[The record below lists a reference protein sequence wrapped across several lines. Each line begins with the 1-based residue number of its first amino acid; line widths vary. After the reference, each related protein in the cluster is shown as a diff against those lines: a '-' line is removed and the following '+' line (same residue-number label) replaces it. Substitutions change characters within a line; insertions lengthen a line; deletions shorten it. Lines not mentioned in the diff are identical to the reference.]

1 MSSYNLAP
9 IAAAEAAY
17 FEVAF
22 KEGNIIP
29 GSGPNFVLEADEY
42 DCCFLGLSPSVAVVT
57 SVEWDHVDI
66 FHDEEAVLD
75 TFRKFLQKV
84 KIGGHLIICGDSA
97 GAYSLVSKS
106 IKERVSDCEMV
117 LTSLASKPGY
127 SITTYGISSKNDW
140 HASSVT
146 PNSHG
151 GQDYV
156 LYHNNCPIGNVS
168 LVLPG
173 VHNVLN
179 SLAVIATVALLVS
192 DQKKLNATISSVAYH
207 LSTFTGVSR
216 RFELV
221 GSLNKCHIYDDYAHH
236 PTEVRAALQAARQLF
251 PYQALWIVFQPHTF
265 SRLAALMK
273 DFATAF
279 VDADHLI
286 ITEVYASREM
296 NGCSCDGRELASSI
310 RGPSCEY
317 IPKME
322 DVIEK
327 LVYEISSDI
336 NQEIVVLTLGA
347 GDITTLGPEL
357 LKRLREK
364 L

>member
-1 MSSYNLAP
+1 
-9 IAAAEAAY
+9 
-17 FEVAF
+17 
-22 KEGNIIP
+22 
-29 GSGPNFVLEADEY
+29 
-42 DCCFLGLSPSVAVVT
+42 
-57 SVEWDHVDI
+57 
-66 FHDEEAVLD
+66 
-75 TFRKFLQKV
+75 
-84 KIGGHLIICGDSA
+84 
-97 GAYSLVSKS
+97 
-106 IKERVSDCEMV
+106 MV

-207 LSTFTGVSR
+207 LSTF
-216 RFELV
+216 
-221 GSLNKCHIYDDYAHH
+221 
-236 PTEVRAALQAARQLF
+236 TEVRAALQAARQLF